1 MRSYGQYCSIAR
13 ALDVVGDRWTLL
25 IVRELLLQG
34 PCRFTDVK
42 NGLPGVAANLL
53 STRLKE
59 LEDAGLITREDAPP
73 PVATALYALSEDGLA
88 LEPVLKALGLW
99 GLRFMTDERPDD
111 AFQARWL
118 AYAPHVVHHR
128 RRSRRPTRGHTGR
141 RVRRGCRHRA
151 TGRRG
156 PHPAR
161 PCHRPGPRPGRTAPR
176 RPRAAHRR
184 DRSRNRRSTG
194 PVRPRPTRLA
204 HPSPPSRAGPN
215 AYSRRVPPMSSDITW
230 GHLAAIPLAGGRP
243 PAQRHGIRGGSGR
256 AFPLERG
263 HPDHWIVMIHRTGV
277 PVGDVEVPA

>member
-118 AYAPHVVHHR
+118 AYAPTWFTTDADPDGPPAVIQVVASDEAAVIELRDGAVH
-128 RRSRRPTRGHTGR
+128 TRLGHATDPDLVLDGPPRAVLGLLTGVIGLEIAGQLGLSAHGR
-141 RVRRGCRHRA
+141 RDLLTRL
-151 TGRRG
+151 
-156 PHPAR
+156 HPVA
-161 PCHRPGPRPGRTAPR
+161 
-176 RPRAAHRR
+176 R
-184 DRSRNRRSTG
+184 DR
-194 PVRPRPTRLA
+194 TRTQDEY
-204 HPSPPSRAGPN
+204 H
-215 AYSRRVPPMSSDITW
+215 
-230 GHLAAIPLAGGRP
+230 
-243 PAQRHGIRGGSGR
+243 Q
-256 AFPLERG
+256 
-263 HPDHWIVMIHRTGV
+263 
-277 PVGDVEVPA
+277 